1 MEDSSSTNVGATP
14 PDGEIPEDAVLGER
28 RAPVVFACLLTVG
41 LPFGMPA
48 AIRTGAG
55 LVAAGMQLVLLGA
68 MLVLDPG
75 RIDRRS
81 RPVHLVR
88 LALIGSLAVGA
99 AISAFRL
106 AVLILSRHGQKLSA
120 GELLWAGGLVWVHL
134 VLAFAFLFW
143 ELDAGGPG
151 ERAHHEP
158 GPGDFAFPQQTD
170 ERLCG
175 PGWRPE
181 FFDYL
186 HAAVTGALSFSPADV
201 VSLTHRAKA
210 VTMIESASA
219 LAILGLVVARAV
231 NILG

>member
-1 MEDSSSTNVGATP
+1 MDDAAVRDDEI
-14 PDGEIPEDAVLGER
+14 PDEHEIPEEKVVGER
-28 RAPVVFACLLTVG
+28 RAPVVVACLMAVG
-41 LPFGMPA
+41 LPFAMPA
-48 AIRTGAG
+48 SFRTGAG
-55 LVAAGMQLVLLGA
+55 LVAAGVQLLLLGA

-99 AISAFRL
+99 AISAFRM
-106 AVLILSRHGQKLSA
+106 AALILSRHGQKLSA
-120 GELLWAGGLVWVHL
+120 GQLLWAGGLVWVHL

-158 GPGDFAFPQQTD
+158 RPGDFAFPQQTD
-170 ERLCG
+170 ERLG
-175 PGWRPE
+175 AGDWRPE

-210 VTMIESASA
+210 ATMVESASA